1 MRNASS
7 QRWTR
12 RYKFTARRRERRR
25 ECSRVHQYNS
35 YSRAVVY
42 EWYEWRSA
50 APLSVVLFSSIFFK
64 HLLYLGCFAF
74 FPRNETKRNEKG
86 NRTTLYFLDAL
97 FKDAEDGKTNAR
109 MNAEIKRERERESY
123 FLSLSRNSFFFCR
136 LSLHLFTFWLH
147 DLYAYARIAVSFSHA
162 HTKRHKGKI

>member
-86 NRTTLYFLDAL
+86 NRTTLHFLDAL

-109 MNAEIKRERERESY
+109 MNAEIKRERERAIFS
-123 FLSLSRNSFFFCR
+123 LSLSLFFLLLSSFVA
-136 LSLHLFTFWLH
+136 SLHFLTARSVRVCSYRSFIFTRTRK
-147 DLYAYARIAVSFSHA
+147 AQ
-162 HTKRHKGKI
+162 G